1 MQPPTSPPA
10 EHSASPLIVGGQQT
24 LRAPL
29 FRVLSDDQLKDLHW
43 ATLEVLERTGVYLE
57 HEEARE
63 ILRGAGARVERERVY
78 IPSFLVE
85 KALRTAPSNVTI
97 YRRTGEP
104 LAYLG
109 GNRVYF
115 ASSCESFWILDPATG
130 ERRRFTSADY
140 RLTARV
146 AEASPYIVSMGGGGH
161 ASDFPVEHRLKVSFK
176 HCTTHSTKAIQIS
189 ATDGHSLR
197 EVVEMATIVAGGQ
210 EELRARPFIIPRV
223 EPSAPLCHVR
233 GAVEMLLLTAR
244 LGLPV
249 ICYSM
254 TAAGSTAPSTEAGA
268 LVISNADV
276 LSGLVMH
283 QLVRPGAPFIYGTM
297 PGMLD
302 MSATVWAYGSP
313 DFFLLTAAATELCHH
328 YNLPMF
334 GTAGCG
340 DAKEVDLQCAT
351 EVALS
356 CLLAAQTGANL
367 VHNVGLLDSAMMMSP
382 AQIVLADEILGMV
395 AHMVR
400 GVEVS
405 PQELQ
410 LGLIDEVGPRGE
422 FLTADH
428 TFSNFKRFWYPQV
441 FERRRYDV
449 VQKAGRQSLLDR
461 LNART
466 IEISER
472 VQVEPLPNEVAR
484 ELEAREQTWRADAS
498 IPTGRG

>member
-1 MQPPTSPPA
+1 
-10 EHSASPLIVGGQQT
+10 
-24 LRAPL
+24 
-29 FRVLSDDQLKDLHW
+29 
-43 ATLEVLERTGVYLE
+43 
-57 HEEARE
+57 
-63 ILRGAGARVERERVY
+63 
-78 IPSFLVE
+78 
-85 KALRTAPSNVTI
+85 
-97 YRRTGEP
+97 
-104 LAYLG
+104 
-109 GNRVYF
+109 
-115 ASSCESFWILDPATG
+115 
-130 ERRRFTSADY
+130 
-140 RLTARV
+140 
-146 AEASPYIVSMGGGGH
+146 
-161 ASDFPVEHRLKVSFK
+161 
-176 HCTTHSTKAIQIS
+176 
-189 ATDGHSLR
+189 
-197 EVVEMATIVAGGQ
+197 
-210 EELRARPFIIPRV
+210 
-223 EPSAPLCHVR
+223 
-233 GAVEMLLLTAR
+233 
-244 LGLPV
+244 
-249 ICYSM
+249 M

-367 VHNVGLLDSAMMMSP
+367 VHNVGLLDSSMMVSP

-410 LGLIDEVGPRGE
+410 LGLIDKVGPRGE

-498 IPTGRG
+498 IPTGRD